1 MFGLEGSGFVVCL
14 ALTLFLIGL
23 VMFYVRQRFYEQE
36 SKINQLISIVP
47 VMTEQIQIHEKMFEE
62 LKNTNSNID
71 MNVGNKD
78 GKLESIPEENT
89 DSNKINISS
98 SDSEEDSEE
107 DSDDSDSDS
116 DNENDVVINEIKNIQ
131 LGSELKLDH
140 KLSVQ
145 DIENELSSHILN
157 SQQNNEP
164 DSQDVTENLASV
176 KVISFDNKTSENNIE
191 EITSSDSDNESETSQ
206 ENNDII
212 ESVEPK
218 VLGDNE
224 SIDIPITNGDKI
236 VEEINNSNS
245 KNNTENDLASNI
257 DYTKLAL
264 PALRDLVVKNG
275 LSSAPS
281 KLKKQDCLNLLQG

>member
-62 LKNTNSNID
+62 LNNTNSNID
-71 MNVGNKD
+71 MNAGNKN

-98 SDSEEDSEE
+98 SDSEEDSDE

-191 EITSSDSDNESETSQ
+191 EITSSNSDNESETSQ
-206 ENNDII
+206 ENNDLL
-212 ESVEPK
+212 ENVEPK

-236 VEEINNSNS
+236 VEELNNSNS
-245 KNNTENDLASNI
+245 KNNTEDDLASNI